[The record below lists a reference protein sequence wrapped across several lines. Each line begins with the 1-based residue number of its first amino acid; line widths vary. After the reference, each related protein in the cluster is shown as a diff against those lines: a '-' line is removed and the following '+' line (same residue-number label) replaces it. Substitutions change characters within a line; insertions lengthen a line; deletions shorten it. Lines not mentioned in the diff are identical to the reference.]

1 LGSVKQP
8 TKWLAFLRRLPRLKS
23 SQKERKWLIFPP
35 HVAMNQATSSIVA
48 TSIVITIEVTDAI
61 PMTNNPT
68 IDIETINTT
77 IILVTTIRTLREASP
92 TKEG

>member
-1 LGSVKQP
+1 
-8 TKWLAFLRRLPRLKS
+8 
-23 SQKERKWLIFPP
+23 
-35 HVAMNQATSSIVA
+35 MNQATSSIVA